1 MKYFFVGALG
11 FLTLL
16 SCSKTAVNSISMQ
29 PDISQPVSNSA
40 AVAEEKIKLS
50 VSVEGASYD
59 NQCAVPDT
67 LCIEKNYTTVSAELK
82 GIIVKTTGTNIVENP
97 LAMANLQKVLNY
109 AGVKTVVKSG
119 SYFNIIFTYKPSKA
133 TLQIRSLKFLS
144 ANTYT
149 SGRLKTTSKLTAAML
164 SNAAKY
170 PTAANVKTVLEEL
183 YNPTNFTV
191 SFIE

>member
-1 MKYFFVGALG
+1 MKYFFVGVLG
-11 FLTLL
+11 SLTLL

-29 PDISQPVSNSA
+29 SDISQPVSNTA
-40 AVAEEKIKLS
+40 AVAEEKINLS
-50 VSVEGASYD
+50 VSVEDLSYN
-59 NQCAVPDT
+59 NQCHVSDT

-82 GIIVKTTGTNIVENP
+82 GIIVKTTGTNIEENP

-133 TLQIRSLKFLS
+133 TLQSRSLKFLS

-149 SGRLKTTSKLTAAML
+149 SSRLKTTSKLTAAML

>member
-1 MKYFFVGALG
+1 MKYFFVGVVG

-29 PDISQPVSNSA
+29 PDISHTASSA
-40 AVAEEKIKLS
+40 AAMGEEKINLS
-50 VSVEGASYD
+50 VYVEGVSYND
-59 NQCAVPDT
+59 QCYVPDT
-67 LCIEKNYTTVSAELK
+67 VCTEKYFTTVTAELK

-97 LAMANLQKVLNY
+97 LAMANLQTVLKNVS
-109 AGVKTVVKSG
+109 VKITAKSG
-119 SYFNIIFTYKPSKA
+119 SYFNIAFLHKPSKVS
-133 TLQIRSLKFLS
+133 LQSRNLKFIS

-149 SGRLKTTSKLTAAML
+149 GIRLKTTSKLSVSML
-164 SNAAKY
+164 ANAAKY